1 MPVVIREAGF
11 TVLIHVRDE
20 HLPAHVHVR
29 TSEGECRVLIGDAFT
44 RPTLWDV
51 TRGMDLRTARQAER
65 LVIKHQGRCLETWRA
80 FHG

>member
-1 MPVVIREAGF
+1 
-11 TVLIHVRDE
+11 
-20 HLPAHVHVR
+20 
-29 TSEGECRVLIGDAFT
+29 
-44 RPTLWDV
+44 V